1 MKLSREEFEAL
12 TEEIEKNDIREEKK
26 KHIIPH
32 ILDFGQVAVCMELS
46 KN

>member
-26 KHIIPH
+26 KHSIPW
-32 ILDFGQVAVCMELS
+32 ILDFRQVAVCMELS